1 MAGIFKQYDVRGVY
15 PSELDEKQAERI
27 GNEFGRMTRAKEI
40 ALAGDARLS
49 TPSLKKAFAKGATRA
64 GCSIIDVGIVP
75 TPFLYFAVAHY
86 KREAGAMITASHNP
100 AQYNGVKLCKKG
112 AECLTYESGI
122 REIEERVRGEDFRAK
137 TKGAISKQDVLRDYT
152 DWVVGKTRMKK
163 KLVVVVD
170 CGNGVC
176 GGYAPEIMRKAGCIV
191 SELYCEP
198 DGSFPN
204 HAPDPTKDENVEEL
218 ARVCKS
224 HNADLGIAF
233 DGDGDR
239 VVFLDDRRRIL
250 RGDETLAIFA
260 KDALPTNPAA
270 KVVFDVKSSRAL
282 PEVISRYRGM
292 PIMNRVG
299 HSYTHERLLKEGALL
314 AGEVSGHF
322 YFAENHG
329 YDDGIF
335 AALKMCELVSRKG
348 LLSSLLDSLPEHY
361 ATPEIRVPCPSEK
374 VHAAIEGVKEA
385 AKRDHL
391 KIITLDG
398 VRVEAP
404 EWWGLVRASNTEP
417 LITMRMEGST
427 KQALGEARRFF
438 ENALESRGIVL

>member
-40 ALAGDARLS
+40 ALAGDSRLS
-49 TPSLKKAFAKGATRA
+49 TPVLKKAFAKGATRA
-64 GCSIIDVGIVP
+64 GCNIIDVGIVP

-86 KREAGAMITASHNP
+86 KRDAGAMITASHNP
-100 AQYNGVKLCKKG
+100 PEYNGVKLCRKG

-137 TKGAISKQDVLRDYT
+137 RKGIVSKQDVLRDYT
-152 DWVVGKTRMKK
+152 DWVVGKTKAKK

-176 GGYAPEIMRKAGCIV
+176 GAYAPEILRKAGCIV

-218 ARVCKS
+218 ARLCKG

-239 VVFLDDRRRIL
+239 VVFLDDRQRVL

-260 KDALPTNPAA
+260 KDALPLNPAA

-282 PEVISRYRGM
+282 PEVIRRYRGM

-299 HSYTHERLLKEGALL
+299 HSYTHERLLQENALL

-348 LLSSLLDSLPEHY
+348 LLSSLLDSLPEHH
-361 ATPEIRVPCPSEK
+361 ATPEIRVPCPSDK
-374 VHAAIEGVKEA
+374 VNAAIESVKSA
-385 AKRDHL
+385 AKRDGF
-391 KIITLDG
+391 KMITLDG

-427 KQALGEARRFF
+427 KHALEEARRFF
-438 ENALESRGIVL
+438 GNALETRGIFL

>member
-1 MAGIFKQYDVRGVY
+1 LAGIFKQYDVRGIY
-15 PSELDEKQAERI
+15 PSELNEAEAERI
-27 GNEFGRMTRAKEI
+27 GNEFGRMTRAREI
-40 ALAGDARLS
+40 AVAGDSRLS
-49 TPSLKKAFAKGATRA
+49 TRSLKKAFAKGATKA
-64 GCSIIDVGIVP
+64 GCGIIDVGIVP

-86 KREAGAMITASHNP
+86 KRDAGAMITASHNP
-100 AQYNGVKLCKKG
+100 PQYNGVKLCGKG

-122 REIEERVRGEDFRAK
+122 REIEERVRGEDFKAK
-137 TKGAISKQDVLRDYT
+137 TRGTTTKQDVLADYT
-152 DWVVGKTRMKK
+152 DWVLGKARLRK
-163 KLVVVVD
+163 KLIVVVD

-176 GGYAPEIMRKAGCIV
+176 GTYAPEILRKAGCIV

-204 HAPDPTKDENVEEL
+204 HAPDPTKDENVAEL
-218 ARVCKS
+218 ARVCRA
-224 HNADLGIAF
+224 HRADLGIAF

-239 VVFLDDRRRIL
+239 VVFLDDRQRIL
-250 RGDETLAIFA
+250 RGDEALAIFA
-260 KDALPTNPAA
+260 RDALPSNLGA

-282 PEVISRYRGM
+282 PEVVTLYKGK

-299 HSYTHERLLKEGALL
+299 HSYTHERLLQENALL

-348 LLSSLLDSLPEHY
+348 FLSGRLDSLPEHH
-361 ATPEIRVPCPSEK
+361 ATPEMRVPCPPDKIAS
-374 VHAAIEGVKEA
+374 AIGSVKAA
-385 AKRDHL
+385 AKRDGL

-398 VRVEAP
+398 VRVEAQD
-404 EWWGLVRASNTEP
+404 WWGLVRASNTEP